1 MFVRKES
8 TSIGADPTT
17 SVTFTRKTKR
27 LTIYLQEFFGDITCR
42 IYWRGHSIL
51 FTSDIIH
58 PLLNKIATKKFN
70 ALEDAT
76 APPQGFNRH
85 GQDDYP
91 YLQEG
96 DGTNGLP
103 ERIDHEE
110 LLDHDTHDKEGRE

>member
-1 MFVRKES
+1 MYVRKEV

-51 FTSDIIH
+51 FTSCVIH

-70 ALEDAT
+70 ALEDAYQIEYFSGAT
-76 APPQGFNRH
+76 
-85 GQDDYP
+85 
-91 YLQEG
+91 
-96 DGTNGLP
+96 
-103 ERIDHEE
+103 
-110 LLDHDTHDKEGRE
+110 LDHDTRYKEDYE